1 MTTVLAYPGCIAADR
16 RVSGG
21 LTVCKVR
28 AVTKPDLGDV
38 LVGTAGQASSVR
50 AVGKWAEDDAQGLEE
65 LGELMEKHDSEAL
78 VVTREAVYYVDSAGA
93 VLQSPHKGYFAGSGG
108 HLAFG
113 YFCGAA
119 EACPSR
125 LEEAVEFAA
134 GLDPYTGDGVDV
146 LELPAQENS
155 ADDLGDE
162 DSQEETEDDEE

>member
-1 MTTVLAYPGCIAADR
+1 MTTLVAYPGCIAADR
-16 RVSGG
+16 RVAGG
-21 LTVCKVR
+21 LQVCKVR

-38 LVGTAGQASSVR
+38 LVGTAGQASSIR
-50 AVGKWAEDDAQGLEE
+50 AVGKWAEDEAQGLDD
-65 LGELMEKHDSEAL
+65 LAELMEKHDSEAL

-108 HLAFG
+108 TLAFG

-146 LELPAQENS
+146 LELTPAVEPVEFEE
-155 ADDLGDE
+155 ADDDGDRE
-162 DSQEETEDDEE
+162 DEPEE